1 MQTVKVA
8 ICDDEEFFR
17 EELEKL
23 VSVYANEGEHELEI
37 HTYPDAASLVTDIV
51 EKGMPYHLL
60 FLDVEM
66 PDMSGMDAAK
76 KLRKEGYKGEICFV
90 TGFQGYAL
98 DAFSVSAVGYVC
110 KPAKYVD
117 VKKIIEKALIQI
129 YYQWDVEEA
138 KKRYLEVRTQ
148 RETRTVDTWK
158 ILYVEK
164 RRNQCVIHLE
174 DGEVV
179 CYDSLKNLFP
189 NLDQSRF
196 CYAHQG
202 YVVNFDKIKEVK
214 KDTICFGE
222 GREIPVSRKH
232 QSELRERHMNKI
244 NLLRQE
250 RSIRCT
256 SS

>member
-17 EELEKL
+17 DELEKL

-37 HTYPDAASLVTDIV
+37 HTYPNAASLVADIT
-51 EKGMPYHLL
+51 EKGVTYQLL

-66 PDMSGMDAAK
+66 PEMSGMDAAK
-76 KLRKEGYKGEICFV
+76 KLRGEGYKGEICFV

-98 DAFSVSAVGYVC
+98 DAFSVSAVGYIC

-117 VKKIIEKALIQI
+117 VKYIIEKALVQI
-129 YYQWDVEEA
+129 YYQWDAQEA
-138 KKRYLEVRTQ
+138 KKRYLEIRTQ
-148 RETRTVDTWK
+148 RENKTIDTRQ
-158 ILYVEK
+158 ILYAEK
-164 RRNQCVIHLE
+164 RRNQCVIHME
-174 DGEVV
+174 TGEVV

-214 KDTICFGE
+214 KDVICFGE
-222 GREIPVSRKH
+222 GREIPVSRKY
-232 QSELRERHMNKI
+232 QSKLRERHMDKI
-244 NLLRQE
+244 NRLRQE
-250 RSIRCT
+250 RAN
-256 SS
+256 SSE